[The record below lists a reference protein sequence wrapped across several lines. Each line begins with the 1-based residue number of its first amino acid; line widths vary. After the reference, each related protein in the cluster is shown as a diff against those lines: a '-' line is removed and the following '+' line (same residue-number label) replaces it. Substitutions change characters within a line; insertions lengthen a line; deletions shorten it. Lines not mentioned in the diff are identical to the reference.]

1 MNLIHHTSLPLKKRK
16 IHLDFSY
23 ETSLRQHNSQE
34 TICFHNEKLHS
45 QFSISSAAD
54 LISDS
59 IHDLSVSSCAMSKPQ
74 ESTSFSL
81 SDIYETQTP
90 NHPKKYCP
98 WYSKFW
104 ELVEFRTK
112 TGHCNVPQK
121 YSTNPSLG
129 KWVHKQ
135 RQDFKKLKSDPKPEH
150 MEKRL
155 KALLEIGFEFTTNNR
170 AEALWHQRFKDLQQF
185 NRMEGHCDVPQAYE
199 LNLRLGKWVR
209 RQRHEYTKMLKG
221 ESSAITVHRIE
232 ALNAIGFKWSIRK
245 TRKDRC

>member
-1 MNLIHHTSLPLKKRK
+1 MKYYHQASLPLKKRK
-16 IHLDFSY
+16 IQVIFPRETQSAHSLQPSMCLDHKKLEDQVSITRTTETPSEFS
-23 ETSLRQHNSQE
+23 
-34 TICFHNEKLHS
+34 C
-45 QFSISSAAD
+45 
-54 LISDS
+54 
-59 IHDLSVSSCAMSKPQ
+59 SVPMPQ
-74 ESTSFSL
+74 ESSNFSL

-104 ELVEFRTK
+104 ELVEFRII

-121 YSTNPSLG
+121 YSANPSLG

-135 RQDFKKLKSDPKPEH
+135 RQDFKKIKIDPKPEH

-155 KALLEIGFEFTTNNR
+155 KALLGIGFEFTTHNR

-185 NRMEGHCDVPQAYE
+185 KRLEGHCDVPQAYD

-221 ESSAITVHRIE
+221 ETSALTVHRIE
-232 ALNAIGFKWSIRK
+232 ALEAIGFKWSIRK
-245 TRKDRC
+245 TRKDKSLRIGAK